1 MKTKLGFGGLLKAGL
16 DCEVIYQTLYTR
28 NDVVIRIATEKG
40 NSYFCG
46 KLTDLEED
54 SNEKHNRRKSTD
66 VHDISRG

>member
-16 DCEVIYQTLYTR
+16 DCEVIYQTLHTKD
-28 NDVVIRIATEKG
+28 DVVIKIVTDKG

-54 SNEKHNRRKSTD
+54 SNDKNR
-66 VHDISRG
+66 